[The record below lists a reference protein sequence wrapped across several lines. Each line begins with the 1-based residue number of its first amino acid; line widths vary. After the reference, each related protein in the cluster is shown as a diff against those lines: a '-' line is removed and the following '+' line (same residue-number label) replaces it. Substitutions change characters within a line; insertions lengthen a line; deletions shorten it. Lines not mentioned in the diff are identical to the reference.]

1 MVWMSYVV
9 KETLI
14 SAPVD
19 EVLCVWPTHINGTYA
34 TEHTDIHDNETKREK
49 EKVRAEN
56 VIDVRY
62 FAGEILEYQAERY
75 Q

>member
-1 MVWMSYVV
+1 MSYVV

-19 EVLCVWPTHINGTYA
+19 EVLCVQPIHINWTYA
-34 TEHTDIHDNETKREK
+34 TEHTGKHDNETKREK
-49 EKVRAEN
+49 EKARAEN

-62 FAGEILEYQAERY
+62 LTGEILEYQTERY